1 MRGLYLRATRT
12 YCQALKPRFQFLCR
26 HKQFVNPI
34 DRGNIARLVSKAGQ
48 QLPSST
54 EANDTFT
61 QSYADLA

>member
-1 MRGLYLRATRT
+1 MPGPKEIYHHPVESAQMRGLYLRATRT
-12 YCQALKPRFQFLCR
+12 Y
-26 HKQFVNPI
+26 
-34 DRGNIARLVSKAGQ
+34 VSKAGQ